1 MQEIKDADL
10 LGEPIDFPYM
20 NEILGLSVV
29 LVIVLM
35 IIVWC
40 LLAHELE
47 KREGSE

>member
-20 NEILGLSVV
+20 NEILVFSVV
-29 LVIVLM
+29 LVIILV

>member
-20 NEILGLSVV
+20 YELMGFAVV